1 MESISDG
8 KTNQRNSLF
17 QALIALLY
25 RPNQILSRIIS
36 NDIANWTFPM
46 FILSLSVI
54 TQSLVQISTL
64 QQQNNIQDVSSAVI
78 IILIFNIAHIWI
90 AWFWL
95 SGVFRSFF
103 ILAGLRTEFNPRFL
117 ISWSMTPFVLRN
129 IVRIIYSLIT
139 QIPITSPGLS
149 GLIQQSEGFIH
160 IFISQV
166 LSQVDIYLV
175 WHIILIIIGLKHIRS
190 ISQSQRILALII
202 SVFSLFVL
210 WGLLGTISVYLK
222 IL

>member
-1 MESISDG
+1 MESTSDG
-8 KTNQRNSLF
+8 KTNQRNRLF
-17 QALIALLY
+17 QAWIALLF

-36 NDIANWTFPM
+36 NDIKYWTIPM
-46 FILSLSVI
+46 FILSVSVI
-54 TQSLVQISTL
+54 IQSLVQISTL
-64 QQQNNIQDVSSAVI
+64 QEQNNFQNVSSVVT
-78 IILIFNIAHIWI
+78 IILIFNLAHIWI

-103 ILAGLRTEFNPRFL
+103 ILAGLRTEYNPRFL
-117 ISWSMTPFVLRN
+117 ISWSMTPFVIRN

-166 LSQVDIYLV
+166 LAHIDIYLV
-175 WHIILIIIGLKHIRS
+175 WHIILITIGLKHIHS
-190 ISQSQRILALII
+190 ISRPQRILVLII
-202 SVFSLFVL
+202 SVLSLFAL
-210 WGLLGTISVYLK
+210 WGLLGTISDYLQ

>member
-1 MESISDG
+1 MESTAEA
-8 KTNQRNSLF
+8 KTNHQNRFLHDWF
-17 QALIALLY
+17 TLLY
-25 RPNQILSRIIS
+25 HPNQVLSRIIS
-36 NDIANWTFPM
+36 RDIKNWVFPM
-46 FILSLSVI
+46 LILSLSI
-54 TQSLVQISTL
+54 IIQSLVQISTL
-64 QQQNNIQDVSSAVI
+64 QQQNNIQDVSSVFI

-117 ISWSMTPFVLRN
+117 ISWSMTPFVIRN

-166 LSQVDIYLV
+166 LSQLDIYLV

-190 ISQSQRILALII
+190 ISRSQRILALII